1 MKTNLVKKI
10 SIICVS
16 ILIGSQLFAQD
27 TFEIKVKLLKSANP
41 EMKHATAVL
50 RDSKTNEIVAEN
62 GKSNN
67 NEFVFS
73 EVKKGEYILEVQKPG
88 DTKADTR
95 YIIIDEKIS
104 IMNNT
109 ANQITDSP
117 AKTKETLPAKYNS
130 QSLASY

>member
-10 SIICVS
+10 AIICALFLVV
-16 ILIGSQLFAQD
+16 GQLFAQD
-27 TFEIKVKLLKSANP
+27 TFEIKVKLLKSTNP
-41 EMKHATAVL
+41 EMKHATAIL

-62 GKSNN
+62 GKNNN

-117 AKTKETLPAKYNS
+117 AKTKETLPAKKNS
-130 QSLASY
+130 LSLASF